1 MNIRVK
7 TCLLEWTSRTLINP
21 CILSIF
27 LLRHNPA
34 DYLVSQHC
42 HYYKFHNRASNI
54 QSSLSTGVCGCNF
67 LFCFFWRSCMWHSG
81 KSSSNTQKYNNEK
94 YGKKDKTCNPP
105 PPMTYVIG
113 LDASKSMTSQGWAAA
128 VRFANGM
135 IDYTLQDHAG
145 KKSEVMFYYFNGL
158 LVVWVCTGVLSLCLT
173 WMAIVPYASLN
184 YHSR

>member
-1 MNIRVK
+1 
-7 TCLLEWTSRTLINP
+7 
-21 CILSIF
+21 
-27 LLRHNPA
+27 
-34 DYLVSQHC
+34 
-42 HYYKFHNRASNI
+42 
-54 QSSLSTGVCGCNF
+54 
-67 LFCFFWRSCMWHSG
+67 
-81 KSSSNTQKYNNEK
+81 
-94 YGKKDKTCNPP
+94 
-105 PPMTYVIG
+105 MTYVIG

-158 LVVWVCTGVLSLCLT
+158 LVVWVCTDVLSLCLT